1 MEFEPVNVHGNPARQ
16 AELEAL
22 GVPRVPATVLTTAL
36 GDELVHG
43 WNPAAL
49 AKLVGVEYEG
59 GPALTPAELA
69 QAQDNIL
76 YYAQHLVKRL
86 SAHQLALKH
95 PERDRTLR
103 NLTFHI
109 FRLSVAFVDAMEQR
123 QFPLEWLIEN
133 VPDEMETGEAVAEY
147 GAGVRARL
155 GSWFEAASAGVY
167 AETVPTY
174 YGGQSAH
181 DLLERTTWHAGQHL
195 RQVYNLLERDGSL
208 PGDPL
213 PMELFEGL
221 PLPEELW

>member
-1 MEFEPVNVHGNPARQ
+1 MEFEPVNVHGNAARQ
-16 AELEAL
+16 AELAAL
-22 GVPRVPATVLTTAL
+22 GVPRVPATVL
-36 GDELVHG
+36 GDDLVHG
-43 WNPAAL
+43 WNPSAL
-49 AKLVGVEYEG
+49 AKLVGVDYDG
-59 GPALTPAELA
+59 GPALNPEELA

-103 NLTFHI
+103 NLAFHL
-109 FRLSVAFVDAMEQR
+109 FRLSAAFVDAMEQR
-123 QFPLEWLIEN
+123 RFPLEWLIVN
-133 VPDEMETGEAVAEY
+133 VPDEMETGEAVAQY

-155 GSWFEAASAGVY
+155 AAWFGQAPAGVF
-167 AETVPTY
+167 AEAVPTY
-174 YGGQSAH
+174 YGDQSAH
-181 DLLERTTWHAGQHL
+181 ELLERTTWHAGQHL
-195 RQVYNLLERDGSL
+195 RQVYDLLERDGSL